1 MFFFP
6 LFWGLGLILRGWPSW
21 PSWPH
26 LSSPQA
32 LFYLPEAQAW
42 GWLVQSGEWSSTCTR
57 YILLDGGHSPG
68 KFYEHWVFISNSKS
82 LLHSALWRVFELGSC
97 FHFFQDNLYWPQGT
111 PTISCVRDWGTT
123 HLKALNIQYT
133 QSGVR
138 IRIHFVSKLNLNLGW
153 STDACLLAWRSFFD

>member
-1 MFFFP
+1 MVFSRCSGV
-6 LFWGLGLILRGWPSW
+6 LVWFWEADPADPADPICQVHRLCSTCLKHRPGGGWSNRANGP
-21 PSWPH
+21 
-26 LSSPQA
+26 A
-32 LFYLPEAQAW
+32 LVPDIFYLMVGIHPENFMNIGFLFQTARASYTQLF
-42 GWLVQSGEWSSTCTR
+42 GGFRTR
-57 YILLDGGHSPG
+57 VMFS
-68 KFYEHWVFISNSKS
+68 
-82 LLHSALWRVFELGSC
+82 
-97 FHFFQDNLYWPQGT
+97 FFQDNLYWPQGT